1 MSSRSDTHLTLI
13 SSTIPKVFAT
23 NDLSH
28 PIQAFLVSS
37 PSLQDTSPLTS
48 FAVTSNGYQIAL
60 GFASGAVL
68 LYSGNF
74 LVEGSVGRQYVP
86 QPLLHGHKFALT
98 GLYFCELNFHPL
110 KASMSSSGSGGN
122 SSNDRN
128 VRLFAVLGG
137 EATGGNSSTQQ
148 PHADPEIADAGI
160 LAFDTSFSTYGGG
173 VGGAINRL
181 PTRVL
186 DFAGAAPQ
194 CSSLMKQTYELVVGR
209 EEGVFSYSI
218 EDRGGAAGFEGEKQ
232 CVTAVGR

>member
-1 MSSRSDTHLTLI
+1 LLQ
-13 SSTIPKVFAT
+13 VFAT

-37 PSLQDTSPLTS
+37 PSLQDTSPLTG

-60 GFASGAVL
+60 GFASGAIL
-68 LYSGNF
+68 LFSGNF

-86 QPLLHGHKFALT
+86 QPLLHGHKFAVS
-98 GLYFCELNFHPL
+98 GLYFCELNFNTV
-110 KASMSSSGSGGN
+110 KAATS
-122 SSNDRN
+122 DRN
-128 VRLFAVLGG
+128 VRLFAVLNG
-137 EATGGNSSTQQ
+137 EASGGNSSTQQ

-173 VGGAINRL
+173 IGGAINRL

-186 DFAGAAPQ
+186 DFVGATPQ

-232 CVTAVGR
+232 CVAAVGR